1 MLETLADWPP
11 DPQLLHLQH
20 GSVGATNQEAVQG
33 QSPLCKHPEQNSEHL
48 PQGLVNTGFFLSVQ
62 NHGQARAFQEACSGC
77 AKDLPES
84 RFLVIGVLCLVLLE
98 PPSNAP
104 LGFRT
109 TVAISVPPSVSQ
121 SLPPSSPP
129 SSPDL
134 LCRPGPPASDSAV
147 AQAWHLPGGAM
158 ASWDPHPYQAIP
170 KVDKGYL
177 YQRLGPGWCLT
188 QDPGLLD
195 PAA

>member
-1 MLETLADWPP
+1 MTDWPP

-20 GSVGATNQEAVQG
+20 GSVGATSQEAVQG

-48 PQGLVNTGFFLSVQ
+48 PQGLVNTGFFLSCPEPWASQ
-62 NHGQARAFQEACSGC
+62 SLPGSMLRMCQRLAREQV
-77 AKDLPES
+77 
-84 RFLVIGVLCLVLLE
+84 LVIGVLCLVLLE

-109 TVAISVPPSVSQ
+109 TVAISVPPSISQ
-121 SLPPSSPP
+121 SLPPSSPL

-134 LCRPGPPASDSAV
+134 RGRPGPPASDSAV

-177 YQRLGPGWCLT
+177 YQRLGHEWCLT
-188 QDPGLLD
+188 QDLGLLD